1 MIQTGHNQTEIGEE
15 SAKREKLNITLYLA
29 SKTIS
34 MLGTNIYNFALS
46 LFILKMTGSGASFA
60 INVLIGMLPRIVLG
74 PFAGIIADRV
84 DRKKLTIA
92 FDILSGLVVAV
103 LLGYT
108 QISGLK
114 VLLVYLTSFIL
125 STINIFYD
133 TSLMSSLP
141 NLVKDQGLVRINSYT
156 ATAGAVAGVIS
167 PVIAG
172 VVFGMVTIKLFL
184 ILNAFSFFISAVLE
198 LFIKFDLNI
207 KHINPELKAEKSLRN
222 IRHEMS
228 EVISYVRQQKV
239 ISSFL
244 KYVLIINLF
253 LNACISVVYP
263 YIINN
268 VLKMK
273 ATYFGL
279 FEGCY
284 FVGMIACSIYIGNR
298 KDKQKSTKVLASELA
313 LIGLILVLVGL
324 PSLGITA
331 LNFKPLLVSY
341 NVILLFILGVTLVAI
356 NTPILVLMQRMT
368 PENLR
373 GRITGMLGT
382 LTGGIA
388 PLGILLTGLT
398 IDSIHPFILMSVSG
412 LAIFIT
418 SALIFRDKSIN
429 LIHNL

>member
-1 MIQTGHNQTEIGEE
+1 MIQTEYNTKEIKEE
-15 SAKREKLNITLYLA
+15 SAKREELNITLYLA

-34 MLGTNIYNFALS
+34 LLGTNIYNFALS
-46 LFILKMTGSGASFA
+46 LYILKMTGSGASFA
-60 INVLIGMLPRIVLG
+60 INVLIGMLPRIILG

-92 FDILSGLVVAV
+92 FDILSGLAVAG

-141 NLVKDQGLVRINSYT
+141 NLVKDQGLVKINSFT

-172 VVFGMVTIKLFL
+172 VVFGMVSIKLFL
-184 ILNAFSFFISAVLE
+184 IINAVSFFISALLE

-207 KHINPELKAEKSLRN
+207 KHVNPEVTVEKSFRN
-222 IRHEMS
+222 IRSEMG
-228 EVISYVRQQKV
+228 EVISFVRQQRV

-273 ATYFGL
+273 STYFGM

-284 FVGMIACSIYIGNR
+284 FVGMIVCSIYIGGR
-298 KDKQKSTKVLASELA
+298 KDKQKATKVLASELA
-313 LIGLILVLVGL
+313 LIGLILVLIGL
-324 PSLGITA
+324 PSLGLTF
-331 LNFKPLLVSY
+331 LNFKPLLISY
-341 NVILLFILGVTLVAI
+341 NIILLFILGVTLVAI
-356 NTPILVLMQRMT
+356 NTPILVSLQRLT

-388 PLGILLTGLT
+388 PIGILLTGLT

-412 LAIFIT
+412 LVIFIT
-418 SALIFRDKSIN
+418 SVVMFRDKV
-429 LIHNL
+429 LV

>member
-1 MIQTGHNQTEIGEE
+1 MIQTEYNTKEIREE

-34 MLGTNIYNFALS
+34 LLGTNIYNFALS
-46 LFILKMTGSGASFA
+46 LYILKMTGSGASFA
-60 INVLIGMLPRIVLG
+60 INILIGMLPRIILG

-92 FDILSGLVVAV
+92 FDILSGLAVAG

-141 NLVKDQGLVRINSYT
+141 NLVKDQGLVKINSFT
-156 ATAGAVAGVIS
+156 ATAGAVASVIS

-172 VVFGMVTIKLFL
+172 VVFGMVSIKLFL
-184 ILNAFSFFISAVLE
+184 IVNAVSFFISALLE

-207 KHINPELKAEKSLRN
+207 KHVNPELTAEKSFRN
-222 IRHEMS
+222 IRSEMG
-228 EVISYVRQQKV
+228 EVISFVRQQKV

-273 ATYFGL
+273 STYFGM

-284 FVGMIACSIYIGNR
+284 FVGMIVCSIYIGGR
-298 KDKQKSTKVLASELA
+298 KDKQKATKVLASELA
-313 LIGLILVLVGL
+313 LIGLILVLIGL
-324 PSLGITA
+324 PSLGLTF

-341 NVILLFILGVTLVAI
+341 NIILLFILGVTLVAI
-356 NTPILVLMQRMT
+356 NTPILVSLQRLT

-388 PLGILLTGLT
+388 PIGILLTGLT

-412 LAIFIT
+412 LVIFIT
-418 SALIFRDKSIN
+418 SGLMFRDKV
-429 LIHNL
+429 LT

>member
-1 MIQTGHNQTEIGEE
+1 MTQTEYNTKEIREE

-34 MLGTNIYNFALS
+34 LLGTNIYNFALS
-46 LFILKMTGSGASFA
+46 LYILKMTGSGASFA
-60 INVLIGMLPRIVLG
+60 INVLIGMLPRIILG

-92 FDILSGLVVAV
+92 FDLLSGLAVAG

-141 NLVKDQGLVRINSYT
+141 NLVKDQGLVKINSFT

-172 VVFGMVTIKLFL
+172 VVFGMVSIKLFL
-184 ILNAFSFFISAVLE
+184 IINAVSFFISAVLE

-207 KHINPELKAEKSLRN
+207 KHVNPELTAEKSFRN
-222 IRHEMS
+222 IRSEMG
-228 EVISYVRQQKV
+228 EVISFVRQQKV

-273 ATYFGL
+273 STYFGM

-284 FVGMIACSIYIGNR
+284 FVGMIVCSIYIGGR
-298 KDKQKSTKVLASELA
+298 KDKQKATKVLASELA
-313 LIGLILVLVGL
+313 LIGLILVLIGL
-324 PSLGITA
+324 PSFGLA
-331 LNFKPLLVSY
+331 FLNFKPLLVSY
-341 NVILLFILGVTLVAI
+341 NIILLFILGVTLVAI
-356 NTPILVLMQRMT
+356 NTPILVSLQRLT

-388 PLGILLTGLT
+388 PIGILLTGLT

-412 LAIFIT
+412 LVIFIT
-418 SALIFRDKSIN
+418 SGLMFRDKV
-429 LIHNL
+429 LI

>member
-1 MIQTGHNQTEIGEE
+1 MIQTEYNTKEIREE

-34 MLGTNIYNFALS
+34 LLGTNIYNFALS
-46 LFILKMTGSGASFA
+46 LYILKMTGSGASFA
-60 INVLIGMLPRIVLG
+60 INILIGMLPRIILG

-92 FDILSGLVVAV
+92 FDILSGLAVAG

-141 NLVKDQGLVRINSYT
+141 NLVKDQGLVKINSFT

-172 VVFGMVTIKLFL
+172 VVFGMVSIKLFL
-184 ILNAFSFFISAVLE
+184 IVNAVSFFISALLE

-207 KHINPELKAEKSLRN
+207 KHVNPELTAEKSFRN
-222 IRHEMS
+222 IRSEMG
-228 EVISYVRQQKV
+228 EVISFVRQQKV

-273 ATYFGL
+273 STYFGM

-284 FVGMIACSIYIGNR
+284 FVGMIVCSIYIGGR
-298 KDKQKSTKVLASELA
+298 KDKQKATKVLASELA
-313 LIGLILVLVGL
+313 LIGLILVLIGL
-324 PSLGITA
+324 PSLGLTF

-341 NVILLFILGVTLVAI
+341 NIILLFILGVTLVAI
-356 NTPILVLMQRMT
+356 NTPILVSLQRLT

-388 PLGILLTGLT
+388 PIGILLTGLT

-412 LAIFIT
+412 LVIFIT
-418 SALIFRDKSIN
+418 SGLMFRDKV
-429 LIHNL
+429 LT

>member
-1 MIQTGHNQTEIGEE
+1 MIQTEYNTKEIKEE
-15 SAKREKLNITLYLA
+15 SAKREELNITLYLA

-34 MLGTNIYNFALS
+34 LLGTNIYNFALS
-46 LFILKMTGSGASFA
+46 LYILKMTGSGASFA
-60 INVLIGMLPRIVLG
+60 INVLIGMLPRIILG

-92 FDILSGLVVAV
+92 FDILSGLAVAG

-141 NLVKDQGLVRINSYT
+141 NLVKDQGLVKINSFT

-172 VVFGMVTIKLFL
+172 VVFGMVSIKLFL
-184 ILNAFSFFISAVLE
+184 IINAVSFFISALLE

-207 KHINPELKAEKSLRN
+207 KHVNPEVTVEKSFRN
-222 IRHEMS
+222 IRSEMG
-228 EVISYVRQQKV
+228 EVISFVRQQRV

-273 ATYFGL
+273 STYFGM

-284 FVGMIACSIYIGNR
+284 FVGMIVCSIYIGGR
-298 KDKQKSTKVLASELA
+298 KDKQKATKVLASELA
-313 LIGLILVLVGL
+313 LIGLILVLIGL
-324 PSLGITA
+324 PSLGLTF

-341 NVILLFILGVTLVAI
+341 NIILLFILGVTLVAI
-356 NTPILVLMQRMT
+356 NTPILVSLQRLT

-388 PLGILLTGLT
+388 PIGILLTGLT

-412 LAIFIT
+412 LVIFIT
-418 SALIFRDKSIN
+418 SVVMFRDKV
-429 LIHNL
+429 LV